1 VFVIFKN
8 QRYKEGVNMRLEKDS
23 IGNVYIEDEAY
34 YGIQSLRGAIN
45 FNVTETRINLDF
57 VKNMARIKKAAA
69 IVNNQ
74 VGTLSK
80 EKCDAIVKA
89 SEEVS
94 EGKLYDAFIVDI
106 IQGGAGTSSNMNAN
120 EVIANRA
127 IELLGGKKGDYSI
140 VHPNDDVNMAQS
152 TNDVIPTAAKM
163 TVIDLMRPLQKNL
176 KKLEEAF
183 LMKAEEFNDIIKM
196 GRTQMQDAVPIRL
209 GQEFKAYAAAIKRDR
224 ERIALAEK
232 DMHIINMGGSAIGTS
247 INVDPVYLGNIAK
260 ELSNVCGYELTLAED
275 LIDSTQNLDCFVN
288 VSSSLK
294 TCVVNLAKIAGDL
307 RLLSSGPRTGFGEIN
322 LPSMQNGSSIMP
334 GKINP
339 VIPEVV
345 SQVAFLIMGHDVT
358 INFAAANGQLELNA
372 FGPVLYYQL
381 FESIFALNGA
391 AESFAKD
398 CVEGI
403 TANIDTCKENV
414 EKSVGI
420 ITVLVPVIGYQKA
433 AEIAKEALKTG
444 VPVRELI
451 LRDKILNE
459 EELDKILDPYK
470 MTSI

>member
-1 VFVIFKN
+1 
-8 QRYKEGVNMRLEKDS
+8 MRLEKDS

-247 INVDPVYLGNIAK
+247 INVDPVYLENIAK

>member
-1 VFVIFKN
+1 
-8 QRYKEGVNMRLEKDS
+8 MRLEKDS
-23 IGNVYIEDEAY
+23 IGNVYIEDDSY

-45 FNVTETRINLDF
+45 FNVSEQRLDHNF

-69 IVNNQ
+69 IVNNK

-80 EKCDAIVKA
+80 EKCVAIVKA
-89 SEEVS
+89 SEEVA

-163 TVIDLMRPLQKNL
+163 TVIDLMRPLQNNL
-176 KKLEEAF
+176 RKLEEAF
-183 LMKAEEFNDIIKM
+183 LMKAKEFNDIIKM

-232 DMHIINMGGSAIGTS
+232 DMHIINLGGSAIGTS
-247 INVDPVYLGNIAK
+247 INVDPVYLENIAK

-444 VPVRELI
+444 TPVRELI
-451 LRDKILNE
+451 LRNKILKE
-459 EELDKILDPYK
+459 EELDKILDPMK

>member
-1 VFVIFKN
+1 
-8 QRYKEGVNMRLEKDS
+8 MRLEKDS
-23 IGNVYIEDEAY
+23 IGNVYIEDDAY

-45 FNVTETRINLDF
+45 FNVSEQRLDHNF

-69 IVNNQ
+69 IVNNK

-89 SEEVS
+89 SEEVA

-247 INVDPVYLGNIAK
+247 INVDPVYLENIAK

-345 SQVAFLIMGHDVT
+345 SQVAFLILGHDVT

-433 AEIAKEALKTG
+433 AEIAKESLKTG
-444 VPVRELI
+444 TPVRELI
-451 LRDKILNE
+451 LRDKILSE
-459 EELDKILDPYK
+459 VELDRILDPMK

>member
-1 VFVIFKN
+1 
-8 QRYKEGVNMRLEKDS
+8 MRLEKDS
-23 IGNVYIEDEAY
+23 IGNVYIEDDAY

-45 FNVTETRINLDF
+45 FNVSEQRLDHNF

-69 IVNNQ
+69 IVNKK

-89 SEEVS
+89 SEEVA

-163 TVIDLMRPLQKNL
+163 TVIDLMKPLQNNL
-176 KKLEEAF
+176 RKLEEAF

-232 DMHIINMGGSAIGTS
+232 DMHIINLGGSAIGTS
-247 INVDPVYLGNIAK
+247 INVDPVYLENIAK

-444 VPVRELI
+444 TPVRELI
-451 LRDKILNE
+451 LRNKILKE
-459 EELDKILDPYK
+459 EELDKILDPMK

>member
-1 VFVIFKN
+1 
-8 QRYKEGVNMRLEKDS
+8 MRLEKDS
-23 IGNVYIEDEAY
+23 IGNVYIEDDAY

-45 FNVTETRINLDF
+45 FNVSEQRLDHNF

-69 IVNNQ
+69 IVNNK

-89 SEEVS
+89 SEEVA

-183 LMKAEEFNDIIKM
+183 LMKAKEFNDIIKM

-232 DMHIINMGGSAIGTS
+232 DMHIINLGGSAIGTS
-247 INVDPVYLGNIAK
+247 INVDPVYLENIAK

-444 VPVRELI
+444 TPVRELI
-451 LRDKILNE
+451 LRNKILKE
-459 EELDKILDPYK
+459 EELDKILDPMK

>member
-1 VFVIFKN
+1 
-8 QRYKEGVNMRLEKDS
+8 MRLEKDS
-23 IGNVYIEDEAY
+23 IGNVYIEDDAY

-45 FNVTETRINLDF
+45 FNVSEQRLNPDF

-69 IVNNQ
+69 IVNNK

-89 SEEVS
+89 SEEVA

-163 TVIDLMRPLQKNL
+163 TVIDLMRPLQNNL
-176 KKLEEAF
+176 RKLEEAF

-232 DMHIINMGGSAIGTS
+232 DMHIINLGGSAIGTS
-247 INVDPVYLGNIAK
+247 INVDPVYLENIAK

-358 INFAAANGQLELNA
+358 INIAAANGQLELNA

-420 ITVLVPVIGYQKA
+420 ITVLVPVIGYQKS

-444 VPVRELI
+444 TPVRELI
-451 LRDKILNE
+451 LRNKILKE
-459 EELDKILDPYK
+459 EELDKILDPMK

>member
-1 VFVIFKN
+1 
-8 QRYKEGVNMRLEKDS
+8 MRLEKDS
-23 IGNVYIEDEAY
+23 IGNVYIEDDAY

-45 FNVTETRINLDF
+45 FNVSEQRLDHNF

-69 IVNNQ
+69 IVNNK

-89 SEEVS
+89 SEEVA

-163 TVIDLMRPLQKNL
+163 TVIDLMKPLQNNL
-176 KKLEEAF
+176 RKLEEAF
-183 LMKAEEFNDIIKM
+183 LMKAKEFNDIIKM

-224 ERIALAEK
+224 ARIALAEK
-232 DMHIINMGGSAIGTS
+232 DMHIINLGGSAIGTS
-247 INVDPVYLGNIAK
+247 INVDPVYLENIAK

-358 INFAAANGQLELNA
+358 INIAAANGQLELNA

-444 VPVRELI
+444 TPVRELI

-459 EELDKILDPYK
+459 EELDRILDPMK

>member
-1 VFVIFKN
+1 
-8 QRYKEGVNMRLEKDS
+8 MRLEKDS

>member
-1 VFVIFKN
+1 
-8 QRYKEGVNMRLEKDS
+8 MRLEKDS
-23 IGNVYIEDEAY
+23 IGNVYIEDDAY

-45 FNVTETRINLDF
+45 FNVSEQRLDHNF

-69 IVNNQ
+69 IVNNK

-80 EKCDAIVKA
+80 EKCVAIVKA
-89 SEEVS
+89 SEEVA

-163 TVIDLMRPLQKNL
+163 TVIDLMRPLQNNL
-176 KKLEEAF
+176 RKLEEAF
-183 LMKAEEFNDIIKM
+183 LMKAKEFNDIIKM

-232 DMHIINMGGSAIGTS
+232 DMHIINLGGSAIGTS
-247 INVDPVYLGNIAK
+247 INVDPVYLENIAK

-444 VPVRELI
+444 TPVRELI
-451 LRDKILNE
+451 LRNKILKE
-459 EELDKILDPYK
+459 EELDKILDPMK

>member
-1 VFVIFKN
+1 
-8 QRYKEGVNMRLEKDS
+8 MRLEKDS

-232 DMHIINMGGSAIGTS
+232 DMHIINLGGSAIGTS
-247 INVDPVYLGNIAK
+247 INVDPVYLENIAK

>member
-1 VFVIFKN
+1 
-8 QRYKEGVNMRLEKDS
+8 MRLEKDS
-23 IGNVYIEDEAY
+23 IGNVYIEDDAY

-45 FNVTETRINLDF
+45 FNVSEQRLDHNF

-69 IVNNQ
+69 IVNNK
-74 VGTLSK
+74 VGTLSI

-89 SEEVS
+89 SEEVA

-163 TVIDLMRPLQKNL
+163 TVIDLMRPLQNNL
-176 KKLEEAF
+176 RKLEEAF

-232 DMHIINMGGSAIGTS
+232 DMHIINLGGSAIGTS
-247 INVDPVYLGNIAK
+247 INVDPVYLENIAK

-358 INFAAANGQLELNA
+358 INIAAANGQLELNA

-420 ITVLVPVIGYQKA
+420 ITVLVPVIGYQKS

-444 VPVRELI
+444 TPVRELI
-451 LRDKILNE
+451 LRNKILKE
-459 EELDKILDPYK
+459 EELDKILDPMK

>member
-1 VFVIFKN
+1 
-8 QRYKEGVNMRLEKDS
+8 MRLEKDS
-23 IGNVYIEDEAY
+23 IGNVYIEDDAY

-45 FNVTETRINLDF
+45 FNVSEQRLDHNF

-69 IVNNQ
+69 IVNHK

-89 SEEVS
+89 SEEIA
-94 EGKLYDAFIVDI
+94 EGKLYDAFIVDV

-140 VHPNDDVNMAQS
+140 IHPNDDVNMAQS

-163 TVIDLMRPLQKNL
+163 TVIDLMKPLLKNL

-183 LMKAEEFNDIIKM
+183 LMKAKEFDNVIKM

-209 GQEFKAYAAAIKRDR
+209 GQEFKAYAYAIRRDID
-224 ERIALAEK
+224 RIALAEK

-247 INVDPVYLGNIAK
+247 INVDPVYLENIAK
-260 ELSNVCGYELTLAED
+260 ELSNVCGYELTLDED

-358 INFAAANGQLELNA
+358 INIAAANGQLELNA

-414 EKSVGI
+414 ENSVGV
-420 ITVLVPVIGYQKA
+420 ITVLVPVIGYQKS

-444 VPVRELI
+444 TPVREII
-451 LRDKILNE
+451 LREKILSE
-459 EELDKILDPYK
+459 EELDKVLDPVK

>member
-1 VFVIFKN
+1 
-8 QRYKEGVNMRLEKDS
+8 MRLEKDS

-381 FESIFALNGA
+381 FESIYALNGA